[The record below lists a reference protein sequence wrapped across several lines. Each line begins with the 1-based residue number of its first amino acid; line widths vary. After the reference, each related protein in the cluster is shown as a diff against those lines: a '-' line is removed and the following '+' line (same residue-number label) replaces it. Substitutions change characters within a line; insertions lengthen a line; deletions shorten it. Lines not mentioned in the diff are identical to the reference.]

1 MGSQV
6 LEAYTYTHTH
16 THTKFLNCSV
26 IPHWICKC
34 HLPFT
39 AWLLNM
45 NRKYGHQSHI
55 NNKTSSPANTV
66 HEKCSYSTTFT
77 AHCPPASWYSLAAE
91 FLSSSAEPPE
101 VPILYTDWQWS
112 TYYLMPSLKATMAS
126 VRQNHSLFHF
136 VKMLTGLRAAQNRAW
151 QVCGRPLKP
160 SVDSYPTPHTQNIPI
175 WLASKRETWAQLS
188 PQHPCGSW
196 QLSVTPVPGDSMP
209 LLTSTGS
216 CMHTVYICMLRHTC
230 IHIKS
235 SKY

>member
-1 MGSQV
+1 MDINPTSIIKPAHQLLQFMRNALIPPPSQ
-6 LEAYTYTHTH
+6 
-16 THTKFLNCSV
+16 
-26 IPHWICKC
+26 P
-34 HLPFT
+34 
-39 AWLLNM
+39 
-45 NRKYGHQSHI
+45 
-55 NNKTSSPANTV
+55 
-66 HEKCSYSTTFT
+66 T
-77 AHCPPASWYSLAAE
+77 AHLQVGI
-91 FLSSSAEPPE
+91 LLLQSSYHLLQSPQ
-101 VPILYTDWQWS
+101 VSILYTDWQWS

-136 VKMLTGLRAAQNRAW
+136 VKMLTGLRAAQNSAW

-160 SVDSYPTPHTQNIPI
+160 SMDSYPTPHTQNIPI

-235 SKY
+235 NKY